1 MTTFKLACVQT
12 NSGRE
17 IGPNIETVRKLVRQA
32 GEAGADFITL
42 PENVSMLEPRGRLIR
57 EKARPADAHPALEAF
72 QALARDAD
80 AWLLVG
86 SLTVKL
92 PGDKVANRSYLLD
105 ANGAIV
111 AWYDKIHMFD
121 VDLPGGESYRES
133 AIYEPGGRAVVAATP
148 WGALGMTVC
157 YDLRFAALY
166 RSLAKAGARFL
177 TVPSAFT
184 RVTGEAHWHT
194 LLRARAIENG
204 CYVIAAA
211 QCGEHAEGR
220 QTFGHSLIVDP
231 WGEVLADGGT
241 EVGIIIAEIDPAKVD
256 DARRMIPSLGH
267 DRPFTEPEAA
277 DTDAADR
284 GGGRREAVG
293 ASKD

>member
-17 IGPNIETVRKLVRQA
+17 IAPNIEAVTKLVRQA

-42 PENVSMLEPRGRLIR
+42 PENVSMVEPRGRLIR

-72 QALARDAD
+72 QALAREVD

-92 PGDKVANRSYLLD
+92 PADKVANRSYLLD
-105 ANGAIV
+105 SSGAIV

-133 AIYEPGGRAVVAATP
+133 AIFEPGGRAVVAATP
-148 WGALGMTVC
+148 WGVLGMTVC

-166 RSLAKAGARFL
+166 RVLAKAGARFL

-184 RVTGEAHWHT
+184 RVTGEAHWHV
-194 LLRARAIENG
+194 LLRTRAIENG
-204 CYVIAAA
+204 CYVIAPA

-220 QTFGHSLIVDP
+220 QTFGHSLIIDP

-241 EVGIIIAEIDPAKVD
+241 EVGIITAEIDPAKVD

-277 DTDAADR
+277 A
-284 GGGRREAVG
+284 
-293 ASKD
+293 

>member
-17 IGPNIETVRKLVRQA
+17 IAPNIEAVTQLVRQA

-42 PENVSMLEPRGRLIR
+42 PENVSMVEPRGRLIR

-72 QALARDAD
+72 QALAREVG

-92 PGDKVANRSYLLD
+92 PADKVANRSYLLD

-121 VDLPGGESYRES
+121 VDLPSGESYRES
-133 AIYEPGGRAVVAATP
+133 AIFEPGGRAVVAETP
-148 WGALGMTVC
+148 WGVLGMSVC

-166 RSLAKAGARFL
+166 RSLAKAGAWFL

-184 RVTGEAHWHT
+184 RITGEAHWHV

-204 CYVIAAA
+204 CYVIAPA

-220 QTFGHSLIVDP
+220 QTFGHSLIIDP

-241 EVGIIIAEIDPAKVD
+241 EVGIIMAEIDPAKVD

-277 DTDAADR
+277 
-284 GGGRREAVG
+284 GVSSRREAVG
-293 ASKD
+293 ASKDA